1 MILTI
6 DLETY
11 SPQDIGKVGA
21 YRYAQ
26 DPDFEILLCSAAV
39 DDGRV
44 QLTDTTDNGNIG
56 LAALKT
62 LLFAPCYT
70 KRAWNAAFEWWCL
83 SEYFH
88 LTQQQRE
95 DWLDQWQVI
104 RVHAMY
110 CGLPA
115 CLKMAAQALLLPECK
130 AKMMEGAALIRY
142 CCCPCKPTKTNGG
155 RTRNLPEHDPEK
167 WKIFRQYN
175 IRDVETE
182 RHIDNL
188 LEPFTVPDFIWQQW
202 RDDVRMTSRGS
213 APGARGV
220 VQEKQVTAAT
230 AAALLKWLKE
240 DSNYIPLQTR
250 ESFDETA
257 TPAQRAAT
265 ASAQSPQ
272 LLLSIHGNSAANG
285 STAAGFE
292 CYPAVPGR
300 TWHQES
306 FYFAKLLAGGMQSI
320 GARLR
325 GRGGVRYIYYLENDQ
340 KQLEEN
346 TYTQVRPER
355 SFTLLEDVD
364 CPAVLAE
371 QCFVTNAE
379 DVERFG
385 SEESCKTVAR
395 IYYEAICAY
404 FGTEPLP
411 VK

>member
-1 MILTI
+1 MAERRKPTHQKKKRRAKRKESSFLRTALT
-6 DLETY
+6 
-11 SPQDIGKVGA
+11 
-21 YRYAQ
+21 
-26 DPDFEILLCSAAV
+26 LCFCV
-39 DDGRV
+39 
-44 QLTDTTDNGNIG
+44 
-56 LAALKT
+56 LA
-62 LLFAPCYT
+62 FV
-70 KRAWNAAFEWWCL
+70 F
-83 SEYFH
+83 S
-88 LTQQQRE
+88 
-95 DWLDQWQVI
+95 
-104 RVHAMY
+104 
-110 CGLPA
+110 
-115 CLKMAAQALLLPECK
+115 ALLWRE
-130 AKMMEGAALIRY
+130 ALRVSLQEQGSVSASGEAFRPQVGDPPYRVAIDAGH
-142 CCCPCKPTKTNGG
+142 GG
-155 RTRNLPEHDPEK
+155 ND
-167 WKIFRQYN
+167 
-175 IRDVETE
+175 
-182 RHIDNL
+182 
-188 LEPFTVPDFIWQQW
+188 
-202 RDDVRMTSRGS
+202 
-213 APGARGV
+213 PGARGV
-220 VQEKQVTAAT
+220 VEEKQVTAAT
-230 AAALLKWLKE
+230 AAALLQWLEE

-250 ESFDETA
+250 ESFDATA
-257 TPAQRAAT
+257 TPAQRAAA

-285 STAAGFE
+285 STASGFE

-340 KQLEEN
+340 KQLVEN

>member
-1 MILTI
+1 MLGEPQYRVAI
-6 DLETY
+6 DA
-11 SPQDIGKVGA
+11 G
-21 YRYAQ
+21 
-26 DPDFEILLCSAAV
+26 
-39 DDGRV
+39 
-44 QLTDTTDNGNIG
+44 
-56 LAALKT
+56 
-62 LLFAPCYT
+62 
-70 KRAWNAAFEWWCL
+70 
-83 SEYFH
+83 H
-88 LTQQQRE
+88 
-95 DWLDQWQVI
+95 
-104 RVHAMY
+104 
-110 CGLPA
+110 
-115 CLKMAAQALLLPECK
+115 
-130 AKMMEGAALIRY
+130 
-142 CCCPCKPTKTNGG
+142 GG
-155 RTRNLPEHDPEK
+155 SD
-167 WKIFRQYN
+167 
-175 IRDVETE
+175 
-182 RHIDNL
+182 
-188 LEPFTVPDFIWQQW
+188 
-202 RDDVRMTSRGS
+202 
-213 APGARGV
+213 PGARGV
-220 VQEKQVTAAT
+220 VEEKQVTAAT
-230 AAALLKWLKE
+230 AAALLQWLEE

-257 TPAQRAAT
+257 TPAQRAAA

-340 KQLEEN
+340 KQLVEN

-371 QCFVTNAE
+371 QCFVTNDE
-379 DVERFG
+379 DVEHFG
-385 SEESCKTVAR
+385 SEQGCKTVAR
-395 IYYEAICAY
+395 IYYEAICTY

>member
-1 MILTI
+1 MSTSQHRSVNKHSKRKTCRRKTQHRLLHGMLFVFALLMLSFGLLLWKAA
-6 DLETY
+6 LELNAPAEPAV
-11 SPQDIGKVGA
+11 SASADDFRPVVGDPP
-21 YRYAQ
+21 YRV
-26 DPDFEILLCSAAV
+26 AV
-39 DDGRV
+39 DAG
-44 QLTDTTDNGNIG
+44 
-56 LAALKT
+56 
-62 LLFAPCYT
+62 
-70 KRAWNAAFEWWCL
+70 
-83 SEYFH
+83 H
-88 LTQQQRE
+88 
-95 DWLDQWQVI
+95 
-104 RVHAMY
+104 
-110 CGLPA
+110 
-115 CLKMAAQALLLPECK
+115 
-130 AKMMEGAALIRY
+130 
-142 CCCPCKPTKTNGG
+142 GG
-155 RTRNLPEHDPEK
+155 SD
-167 WKIFRQYN
+167 
-175 IRDVETE
+175 
-182 RHIDNL
+182 
-188 LEPFTVPDFIWQQW
+188 
-202 RDDVRMTSRGS
+202 
-213 APGARGV
+213 PGARGV
-220 VQEKQVTAAT
+220 VEEKQVTAAT
-230 AAALLKWLKE
+230 AAALLQWLEE

-306 FYFAKLLAGGMQSI
+306 FYFARLLAGGMQSI
-320 GARLR
+320 GAKLR

-340 KQLEEN
+340 KQLVEN

-385 SEESCKTVAR
+385 SEDGCKTVAR
-395 IYYEAICAY
+395 VYYEAICAY
-404 FGTEPLP
+404 FGTKPMP